1 MKRINNIFYFLPAL
15 LFVIAFTSCSKD
27 SDDVSGSELV
37 QTLQK
42 NKWILKTAELNEYGD
57 SELELRRDYYAIY
70 FTSDNEG
77 FTLTTTKIIDTEG
90 TDGYNRDFSHF
101 TYTVSGNSVRLTYSG
116 SGTMSL
122 TYSGGNLVNGD
133 LVYVPY
139 KLDSS
144 DLAVIEEGKYA
155 GDDDFE
161 YSIGFEDDFP
171 YYRTYYSDGEYHY
184 IIPMSFGVP
193 KNTKKRGITSFG
205 IALYCT
211 NGTIN
216 NSVKQYTGDAY
227 VYSEHVHGESTKCF
241 SGTINS
247 NDSHEWVTTVSVS
260 SKSKSIKLKYDVVM
274 TTRDGKTITGDHFQE
289 QTFNYSDGNSDG
301 NSDDN
306 GDDDDSGSQ
315 GGSAFSLC
323 PNNNHPHW
331 IDLGLPSG
339 TKWRCCNEGA
349 SSPEAYGGYFTFG
362 QVSTAPTRNQIKELV
377 ENSTYQ
383 WTTVNGVNGVKFTGP
398 NGGTIFLPAAG
409 YRFDGELYY
418 AGSYGYYWSS
428 TLYESDPD
436 YAYHLHFYSGY
447 AYWNGRNRDYGLSVR
462 PVR

>member
-1 MKRINNIFYFLPAL
+1 MKRINNIFFFVPVL

-37 QTLQK
+37 QALQK

-116 SGTMSL
+116 SGTRSL
-122 TYSGGNLVNGD
+122 TYSGGNLVNVD

-144 DLAVIEEGKYA
+144 DVAVIEEGKYA
-155 GDDDFE
+155 GDYDFE

-211 NGTIN
+211 NGTFN

-227 VYSEHVHGESTKCF
+227 VYSERVHGESTKCF

-247 NDSHEWVTTVSVS
+247 NDSHDWVTTVSVS

-274 TTRDGKTITGDHFQE
+274 TTRDGKTITGDYFQE
-289 QTFNYSDGNSDG
+289 QTFNYSDG

-349 SSPEAYGGYFTFG
+349 STPEAYGGYFTFG
-362 QVSTAPTRNQIKELV
+362 QVSTAPTLDQIEELLGS
-377 ENSTYQ
+377 STYQ
-383 WTTVNGVNGVKFTGP
+383 WTTVNGVNGGKFTGP
-398 NGGTIFLPAAG
+398 NGGSIFLPAAG
-409 YRFDGELYY
+409 RRGRGDVDLVSTRGR
-418 AGSYGYYWSS
+418 YWSS
-428 TLYESDPD
+428 TPYVEY
-436 YAYHLHFYSGY
+436 YACELRFYSGS
-447 AYWNGRNRDYGLSVR
+447 AYWRYYGLIREDEQSVR